1 MANSVEKTKA
11 AGLHNIPTPAEIM
24 NHLNSFVIGQE
35 EAKKT
40 LSVAVYNHYRRLQLT
55 AIRDE
60 KQKWSYGK
68 SNIILLGPTGCGKT
82 ALVKCLANYLGVPCY
97 IADATTITQAGY
109 VGDDVETL
117 LVGLLRAC
125 DHDIEKAQRGIVF
138 IDEIDKIAKRNY
150 NANIT
155 RDVVGEG
162 VQQAL
167 LKIVEGNIVGVPPRG
182 GRKHPEAE
190 LVYVDTTNILF
201 IASGAFVGMEDIIRK
216 RLGHSIN
223 SIGFTGTKE
232 KKEDEKE
239 MSVLSRILP
248 EDLYRFG
255 MIPEFV
261 GRFPI
266 VTYVNPLRREDLVNI
281 ISKPEDSL
289 LRQYTELLGFDGIQI
304 MFTRGAFNAIADLA
318 LEMGTGAR
326 ALRSVMEMTLRDLMF
341 DAPSY
346 RGLKSKG
353 FTDYIITED
362 MVREKAQSYLS
373 VG

>member
-1 MANSVEKTKA
+1 MANTIDA
-11 AGLHNIPTPAEIM
+11 TNLNWPNNTLTPAAIM
-24 NHLNSFVIGQE
+24 EHLNKFIIGQD

-40 LSVAVYNHYRRLQLT
+40 LSVAVYNHYRRLQLSSRE
-55 AIRDE
+55 A
-60 KQKWSYGK
+60 KNHKWSYGK
-68 SNIILLGPTGCGKT
+68 SNIILMGNTGCGKT
-82 ALVKCLANYLGVPCY
+82 AMVKCLANYLGVPCY
-97 IADATTITQAGY
+97 IGDATTITQAGY

-125 DHDIEKAQRGIVF
+125 DYDIEKAQCGIVF
-138 IDEIDKIAKRNY
+138 IDEIDKLAKRSY

-201 IASGAFVGMEDIIRK
+201 IASGAFVGMEEIIRK
-216 RLGHSIN
+216 RLGQSKK
-223 SIGFTGTKE
+223 SIGFTETKE
-232 KKEDEKE
+232 IKEDEKGI
-239 MSVLSRILP
+239 SVLSRILP
-248 EDLYRFG
+248 EDLHHFG
-255 MIPEFV
+255 MIPELV

-266 VTYVNPLRREDLVNI
+266 VTYVNPLRREDLVHI

-289 LRQYTELLGFDGIQI
+289 LRQYTELLGLDGIQI
-304 MFTRGAFNAIADLA
+304 MFTRSAFNAIADLA

-341 DAPSY
+341 EAPNY
-346 RGLKSKG
+346 RGLKSNG
-353 FTDYIITED
+353 YTDYIITEE
-362 MVREKAQSYLS
+362 MVREKTKSYLS